1 MSFSLDQSLTKNQR
15 LNSEVYSIL
24 LRQSKDWPFF
34 LFNCGNNIKQIQEFS
49 TYLVVSHWL
58 IQQKGHTY
66 KFLSENKVFEGQTMV
81 NEAELEYLQGQPLG
95 FDTMY
100 LALTDGNMQVRFSL
114 KVVRES

>member
-49 TYLVVSHWL
+49 TYLVISHWL

-66 KFLSENKVFEGQTMV
+66 IFLSENKVLHEGQTMV
-81 NEAELEYLQGQPLG
+81 NEAELEYLGMV
-95 FDTMY
+95 FMRYTHFY
-100 LALTDGNMQVRFSL
+100 
-114 KVVRES
+114 